1 MHNKEMISSH
11 PLVSVI
17 MPNYNNEKY
26 LAEAIESVLNQS
38 YSNFELIVVDDGSTD
53 GSLEIIK
60 DFDHL
65 LTCISTVNR
74 GAAAARN
81 LGILN
86 SKGSVIAFL
95 DSDDLWKQKKLE
107 VQVKQM
113 IRNDV
118 DLVYCHVQEIDQRG
132 TKGKVIP
139 ASHRGYC
146 HDQYVDNP
154 NKAVII
160 AGMSTVILK
169 KELLAI
175 SGLFDKQVPAP
186 TEDWDFLR
194 RYSRIAKVDYSDEV
208 LTEYRLHESNISKSS
223 LKRYFSGNL
232 YSAHK
237 MFMEVNI
244 PFTKRQRIRS
254 RLLLGFLKHL
264 IKSYFEKVRI
274 SL

>member
-1 MHNKEMISSH
+1 VTHNKKINLSE
-11 PLVSVI
+11 PLVSVV

-53 GSLEIIK
+53 GSLKILK
-60 DFDHL
+60 DFNHL
-65 LTCISTVNR
+65 LTCISTDNR

-86 SKGSVIAFL
+86 SKGSIIAFL
-95 DSDDLWKQKKLE
+95 DSDDLWTQKKLE
-107 VQVKQM
+107 VQVNQM
-113 IRNDV
+113 IEDDL
-118 DLVYCHVQEIDQRG
+118 DLVYCHVQEIDQNG
-132 TKGKVIP
+132 IKGKVRS
-139 ASHRGYC
+139 ASHRGDC
-146 HDQYVDNP
+146 HDHYVGNP
-154 NKAVII
+154 NKAIII

-208 LTEYRLHESNISKSS
+208 LAEYRLHESNISKSS

-232 YSAHK
+232 YSVRK

-244 PFTKRQRIRS
+244 PFAKRQRIRS
-254 RLLLGFLKHL
+254 RLLFGFLKHL
-264 IKSYFEKVRI
+264 IKNYFE
-274 SL
+274 

>member
-1 MHNKEMISSH
+1 MHNYEIISNE

-38 YSNFELIVVDDGSTD
+38 YSNLELIVVDDGSTD
-53 GSLEIIK
+53 GSLETLK
-60 DFDHL
+60 DFEHS

-86 SKGSVIAFL
+86 SKGSIIAFL
-95 DSDDLWKQKKLE
+95 DSDDLWRQRKLE

-132 TKGKVIP
+132 TKGKVRS

-154 NKAVII
+154 NKAIII

-208 LTEYRLHESNISKSS
+208 LAEYRLHESNISKSS
-223 LKRYFSGNL
+223 LKKYFSGNL
-232 YSAHK
+232 YSARK

-244 PFTKRQRIRS
+244 PFAKRQRIRS
-254 RLLLGFLKHL
+254 RLLLGYLKHL
-264 IKSYFEKVRI
+264 IKSYFE
-274 SL
+274 